1 MCSAAAYSH
10 ALCYYQATEQQRSA
24 DLVGVCLLASGLGTI
39 VHVIQIPIWRT
50 RFVFGTGIVSVMGIT
65 TTQVSPSDPSRIVAL
80 L

>member
-50 RFVFGTGIVSVMGIT
+50 RFVFGHRHCLRHGHHNHPGIS
-65 TTQVSPSDPSRIVAL
+65 Q
-80 L
+80 